1 MRLLLVEDEPGIAVP
16 LERALR
22 AKGYGVRHA
31 GTLEAA
37 RAALAEEEP
46 DLILLDIQLPDHP
59 DGGFVLAREA
69 RAFGYTGRILFM
81 TARDASEDRVR
92 GLDDGGDD
100 YVVKP
105 FDLPEVFARVR
116 ALLRRGTAATTA
128 TFTRSSLSLDFT
140 SRSARWNEIDVNL
153 TAREFALLE
162 RLALAPDRVFS
173 SEDLIDAVWG
183 GEGAAPSAVKVFV
196 YQLRQKLAASAIETV
211 SRGYRLGPCEDGSNL
226 QTGEPE

>member
-1 MRLLLVEDEPGIAVP
+1 MRLLLVEDEPSIAVP

-22 AKGYGVRHA
+22 AKGYSVRHA

-37 RAALAEEEP
+37 RNALAEEEP

-69 RAFGYTGRILFM
+69 RASGYQGRIVFM
-81 TARDASEDRVR
+81 TARDTSADRVR
-92 GLDDGGDD
+92 GLDDGADD

-105 FDLPEVFARVR
+105 FDLPEVFARIR
-116 ALLRRGTAATTA
+116 ALLRRDTAATA
-128 TFTRSSLSLDFT
+128 SVFQRCHLKLDFT
-140 SRSARWNEIDVNL
+140 TRSALWKDMDVNL

-162 RLALAPDRVFS
+162 RLALSPERVFS

-183 GEGAAPSAVKVFV
+183 AEAAMPGVVKVFV
-196 YQLRQKLAASAIETV
+196 YQLRKKISSSLIHTV
-211 SRGYRLGPCEDGSNL
+211 SRGYRLGLCN
-226 QTGEPE
+226 GEETSA

>member
-1 MRLLLVEDEPGIAVP
+1 MRLLLVEDEPSIAIP

-22 AKGYGVRHA
+22 SKGYSVRHA
-31 GTLEAA
+31 ATLEMA
-37 RAALAEEEP
+37 RSALAEEAP

-69 RAFGYTGRILFM
+69 RAFGYAGRILFM

-105 FDLPEVFARVR
+105 FDLPEVFARIR
-116 ALLRRGTAATTA
+116 ALLRRDTAATA
-128 TFTRSSLSLDFT
+128 AVFKRSSLSLDFT
-140 SRSARWNEIDVNL
+140 SRSTQWDDADVNL

-162 RLALAPDRVFS
+162 RLALAPDRIFS

-183 GEGAAPSAVKVFV
+183 GEGAAPGAVKVFV
-196 YQLRQKLAASAIETV
+196 YQLRQKLAANAIETV
-211 SRGYRLGPCEDGSNL
+211 SRGYRLGPCSDVEGASA
-226 QTGEPE
+226 